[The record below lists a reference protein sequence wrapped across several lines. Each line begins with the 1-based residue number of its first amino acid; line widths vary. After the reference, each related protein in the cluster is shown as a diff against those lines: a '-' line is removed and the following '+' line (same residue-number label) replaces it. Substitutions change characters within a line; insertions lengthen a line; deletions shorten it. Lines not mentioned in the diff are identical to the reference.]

1 MSTDTT
7 VIVCNECKD
16 KLEIKSTDSNFKSC
30 NCGRYMVHN
39 GILYKKTDTR
49 EEAAKEGCDVISL
62 ASAFDDRYNLS
73 FRANIKPPLPSSTL
87 YMWLQDYNKP
97 YRILQPVYEEK
108 DGGALKSI
116 GKFYIEFTE
125 DCSQIFVSTVLTK
138 YGFNYPNRVIFATSN
153 VEDGYTSIDITCRF
167 NETKG
172 WLHFPE
178 WLTWIGQDA
187 EFKDCKIKRI
197 GPFLLVSDD
206 THWNVFKYR
215 KNDAGKRILFFISK
229 MPINKDDDALGPLTD
244 RVFDEYN
251 RSIEFPDD

>member
-16 KLEIKSTDSNFKSC
+16 KLEIKATDQNFKSC
-30 NCGRYMVHN
+30 TCGRYGTRN
-39 GILYKKTDTR
+39 GFLYKKTDTT
-49 EEAAKEGCDVISL
+49 EEGCAVISL
-62 ASAFDDRYNLS
+62 ASAFEDRYNLS
-73 FRANIKPPLPSSTL
+73 FRANIKTPLLSSTV
-87 YMWLQDYNKP
+87 YFWLQDYNKP

-108 DGGALKSI
+108 DGGALNSI
-116 GKFYIEFTE
+116 GKFYIEFTD
-125 DCSQIFVSTVLTK
+125 DCSRIFVSTITTK
-138 YGFNYPNRVIFATSN
+138 YGFNYPNRVVFATAN
-153 VEDGYTSIDITCRF
+153 VEYGYNSVDITQRF

-178 WLTWIGQDA
+178 WRTWIGQDA
-187 EFKDCKIKRI
+187 EFKDCKIHKI

-229 MPINKDDDALGPLTD
+229 MPINKDDDALGSLTD